1 MFKLKDFYGFSGRVR
16 NKEVLIFFVVVYVA
30 SLKKILKNDAVETA
44 AAATSLNYKLDY
56 AITINNSV

>member
-44 AAATSLNYKLDY
+44 AATSLNYKLDY